1 MVDLHGGYSCLTL
14 GELAITLDTAIAV
27 TKPEQGLAMAREK
40 REGIKETKPPTQ
52 RPSDLNWA
60 HPKGLA
66 KGRGQLSLHRTGNR
80 KKE

>member
-1 MVDLHGGYSCLTL
+1 MADLHGGYSCLAL

-40 REGIKETKPPTQ
+40 KEGIKETKPPTQ

-60 HPKGLA
+60 RPKGLA